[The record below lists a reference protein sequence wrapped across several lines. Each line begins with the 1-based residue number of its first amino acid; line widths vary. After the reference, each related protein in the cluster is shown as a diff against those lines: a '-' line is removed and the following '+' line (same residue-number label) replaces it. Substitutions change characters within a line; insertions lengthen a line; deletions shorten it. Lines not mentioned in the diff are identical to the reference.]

1 MAVSNFSTKDLVS
14 GGIFVVAG
22 AYFAL
27 EALTYDVGTAFR
39 MGPGFMPLLLGA
51 VLTALGLGVAASGW
65 RKPDTEQ
72 RLAPAWRG
80 IALIIGV
87 IIFFGA
93 TIRGLGFVP
102 VVLISSFTAA
112 MASRLNSPLFSI
124 LLAITLTVMCTLI
137 FVIGLGM
144 SVPLFGLWL
153 GPLGA

>member
-14 GGIFVVAG
+14 GGMFVVAG

-27 EALTYDVGTAFR
+27 EALNYEVGTAFR
-39 MGPGFMPLLLGA
+39 MGPGFMPLFLGG
-51 VLTALGLGVAASGW
+51 VLAALGIAVAASGW
-65 RKPDTEQ
+65 NKPDAEKP
-72 RLAPAWRG
+72 LAPSWRG

-102 VVLISSFTAA
+102 VVLISSFVAA
-112 MASRLNSPLFSI
+112 LSSRLNSPLFAL
-124 LLAITLTVMCTLI
+124 LLAITLTILCTVI

-144 SVPLFGLWL
+144 SVPWFGPWL
-153 GPLGA
+153 GQ